1 LTEKQ
6 EEEITKKVVASEKD
20 AVLVEAKK
28 TAAKVD
34 AEEEKME
41 KKKEADFKE
50 EDAKIAKAKAGEKTP
65 EEQKAAL
72 DVKIEELN
80 VVAHTEKKTRQRK
93 ELAEKIKGQFD
104 DDKRKKSIVE
114 GFKNQLKDQIKATEA
129 EAAAKVAST
138 RLLPPLWHRRDTMMK
153 NGLPTCQCT
162 SLRVSSIF
170 LTTQMP

>member
-1 LTEKQ
+1 MTEKQ

-114 GFKNQLKDQIKATEA
+114 GFKNQLKD
-129 EAAAKVAST
+129 
-138 RLLPPLWHRRDTMMK
+138 
-153 NGLPTCQCT
+153 
-162 SLRVSSIF
+162 
-170 LTTQMP
+170 